1 MSAQPVDF
9 REPMARTRR
18 RPEAAFAGL
27 HRRPLRRPP
36 ASGATFD
43 NINPATGRSLGAV
56 AAGEQLDI
64 DRAVASAPRRVPP
77 RQLVAAAAEGAQE
90 GAAEAR
96 RAHAREPR
104 RAGAARDAG
113 HGQAHFRQPRRRHS
127 FRGELHP
134 LVCRSGRQDLRRSR
148 AHGPERARHH
158 HARAD
163 GRGRRHRAVEFSAAD
178 GVAGRSARCSPA
190 AIRWCSSPRRNRR

>member
-1 MSAQPVDF
+1 MPAKPVISATQW
-9 REPMARTRR
+9 RER
-18 RPEAAFAGL
+18 AAALKPRSQVFIDG
-27 HRRPLRRPP
+27 RFVP
-36 ASGATFD
+36 AANGATFD

-77 RQLVAAAAEGAQE
+77 RQLGAAAAEGAQE

-96 RAHAREPR
+96 RSHAGESR
-104 RAGAARDAG
+104 RAGVVRDAG
-113 HGQAHFRQPRRRHS
+113 HGQAHLRQPERRHP
-127 FRGELHP
+127 FGRELHS
-134 LVCRSGRQDLRRSR
+134 LVRRSGRQDLRRSR
-148 AHGPERARHH
+148 AHRAERARHD
-158 HARAD
+158 HARTH
-163 GRGRRHRAVEFSAAD
+163 GRGRRHRAVEFPAAD